1 VKRIMYRFNVE
12 DAVQDLLCHPDIE
25 VRVPV
30 IRRLFLST
38 HPLLAKYKY
47 KYKFIIEGR
56 QTRILHIGYLKIVK
70 FNSDLKE
77 KF

>member
-1 VKRIMYRFNVE
+1 MYRFNVE

-38 HPLLAKYKY
+38 HPLLAKK
-47 KYKFIIEGR
+47 
-56 QTRILHIGYLKIVK
+56 L
-70 FNSDLKE
+70 
-77 KF
+77 